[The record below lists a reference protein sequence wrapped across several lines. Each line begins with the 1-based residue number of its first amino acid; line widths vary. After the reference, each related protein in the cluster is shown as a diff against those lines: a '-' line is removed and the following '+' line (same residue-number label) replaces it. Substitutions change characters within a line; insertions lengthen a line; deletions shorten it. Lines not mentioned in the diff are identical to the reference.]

1 MTNAIKT
8 IESFE
13 PKVRKL
19 GSERPKKIPI
29 KMGKRIKQFVIRNKS
44 LGSRKI
50 APKMVD
56 KFNVKVYSR
65 TVRREKQRLRL
76 GYGAPNK
83 VSDWS
88 EAHQDKKLK

>member
-13 PKVRKL
+13 HKVRKL
-19 GSERPKKIPI
+19 GSGRPKKIPI
-29 KMGKRIKQFVIRNKS
+29 NMGKRFKQFVLKNKS

-56 KFNVKVYSR
+56 KFNVKVSSR

-76 GYGAPNK
+76 KYGAPQK
-83 VSDWS
+83 SSRS
-88 EAHQDKKLK
+88 E